1 MTLVDTNVLLDVL
14 QGDVV
19 WADWSRAALN
29 LAAAQDTLFINP
41 LVYAELSLAF
51 VRIEELEAVVH
62 EAGLEYRELPKE
74 ALFLGAKAFQAYRRG
89 QSSRTPRPAAFF
101 YWRACC
107 GAWCCVV
114 DARPPHLPHL
124 VSYSPPHRPRDGLTP
139 PLRPRI
145 IARCPPRFT
154 PPRSL

>member
-51 VRIEELEAVVH
+51 VRIEE
-62 EAGLEYRELPKE
+62 
-74 ALFLGAKAFQAYRRG
+74 
-89 QSSRTPRPAAFF
+89 
-101 YWRACC
+101 
-107 GAWCCVV
+107 
-114 DARPPHLPHL
+114 
-124 VSYSPPHRPRDGLTP
+124 
-139 PLRPRI
+139 
-145 IARCPPRFT
+145 
-154 PPRSL
+154 

>member
-14 QGDVV
+14 QGDAV

-51 VRIEELEAVVH
+51 VRVEELEAVVH

-89 QSSRTPRPAAFF
+89 HPSRTRVLPDFLIGAHAAVT
-101 YWRACC
+101 
-107 GAWCCVV
+107 GA
-114 DARPPHLPHL
+114 ALL
-124 VSYSPPHRPRDGLTP
+124 TRDRRTYRTWFPTVRL
-139 PLRPRI
+139 
-145 IARCPPRFT
+145 IAPEMG
-154 PPRSL
+154 